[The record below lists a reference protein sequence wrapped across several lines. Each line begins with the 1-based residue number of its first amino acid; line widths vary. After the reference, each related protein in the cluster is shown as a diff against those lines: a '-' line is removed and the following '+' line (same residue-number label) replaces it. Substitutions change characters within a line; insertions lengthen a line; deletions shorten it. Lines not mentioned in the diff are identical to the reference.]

1 MNFGRLSV
9 RRGEH
14 SAVGCEAHEAAKVI
28 HVEPNETHSI
38 PPWWVVAGVKPEG
51 PETDYGAYRTAG
63 FSKSQQEQPLDQMKG
78 LKSLVQVRSR
88 RDRACAASWAALD
101 RGPYP
106 RARTTRN
113 WHRFTAATRSLQPC
127 IDPPPGVLQ
136 LRSLPCKEAPADGP
150 ESAGACTLGS

>member
-106 RARTTRN
+106 GAHEELASLHSGDAVPAAL
-113 WHRFTAATRSLQPC
+113 HRSAPWCAAAEITAM
-127 IDPPPGVLQ
+127 
-136 LRSLPCKEAPADGP
+136 
-150 ESAGACTLGS
+150 